1 MNFNAHVCFTVR
13 QLYNFHVKI
22 VSNHD
27 IRNLK
32 IKPYGSSL
40 FSYYTIISKT
50 QLIGFHCLFSNL
62 FISQHSN

>member
-22 VSNHD
+22 VSSQD
-27 IRNLK
+27 LWNLK

-50 QLIGFHCLFSNL
+50 Q
-62 FISQHSN
+62 

>member
-1 MNFNAHVCFTVR
+1 MNFNAHVCFVVR

-22 VSNHD
+22 LSSHD
-27 IRNLK
+27 TGSLE

-50 QLIGFHCLFSNL
+50 QLIECGCLSSNL
-62 FISQHSN
+62 FMS